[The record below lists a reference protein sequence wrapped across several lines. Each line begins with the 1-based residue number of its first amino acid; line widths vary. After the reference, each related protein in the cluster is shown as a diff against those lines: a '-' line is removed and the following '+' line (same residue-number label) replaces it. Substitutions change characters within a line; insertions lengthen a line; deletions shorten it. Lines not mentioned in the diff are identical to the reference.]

1 MSQRFLSLTR
11 IIKTGFINLF
21 RNISLSAAAIAVMMI
36 TLTIILFSVLAN
48 ATFQNTIAQIN
59 NEISISVWLND
70 SVTTQQVKSE
80 MASLRKLPN
89 VKSVSYISKT
99 QALAIYK
106 SEQPNNSQ
114 LQQEVTETNN
124 PLPASIE
131 VKPFDSTKIQTIENF
146 LKQPA
151 TVALEDPQ
159 YGNSYGGDQKVAID
173 KIAHA
178 TSILREAGLIAIVV
192 FAAVSVLI
200 IFNTIRMAIFNRR
213 EEIRTMRLL
222 GARTWYI
229 RGPFVVESM
238 CYGIFAAI
246 IATLLVDAV
255 FVGSTSALEASSLGL
270 LDINYSHTYFVH
282 HFWVLLTLELTI
294 GIIIGAVSS
303 VIATRK
309 YLRFKTAR

>member
-1 MSQRFLSLTR
+1 MSHEFLSLSR
-11 IIKTGFINLF
+11 IIKTGLVNLF

-70 SVTTQQVKSE
+70 SVTTAQVNNE
-80 MASLRKLPN
+80 MSLIRKLPN
-89 VKSVSYISKT
+89 VKSVSFISKI

-106 SEQPNNSQ
+106 AEQPNNTQ

-131 VKPFDSTKIQTIENF
+131 VKPIDSTKIQTIENF
-146 LKQPA
+146 LKKPA

-246 IATLLVDAV
+246 LASSLVDAV
-255 FVGSTSALEASSLGL
+255 FVGSSSALEASSLGL
-270 LDINYSHTYFVH
+270 LDINYSHTYFVQ
-282 HFWVLLTLELTI
+282 HFWILLTLELAI

-309 YLRFKTAR
+309 YLTFKTAR

>member
-1 MSQRFLSLTR
+1 MSHELLSLSR
-11 IIKTGFINLF
+11 IIKSGLVNLF

-48 ATFQNTIAQIN
+48 VTFQNTIAQIN
-59 NEISISVWLND
+59 SEISISVWLND
-70 SVTTQQVKSE
+70 SVTTQQINTE
-80 MASLRKLPN
+80 IASLRKLPN
-89 VKSVSYISKT
+89 VKSVSYISKI

-106 SEQPNNSQ
+106 SEQPNNAQ

-124 PLPASIE
+124 PLPASSEI
-131 VKPFDSTKIQTIENF
+131 KPIDSTKIQTIENF
-146 LKQPA
+146 LKKPV

-159 YGNSYGGDQKVAID
+159 FGNSYGGDQKVAID

-213 EEIRTMRLL
+213 DEIRTMRLL

-246 IATLLVDAV
+246 IASLLVDAV
-255 FVGSTSALEASSLGL
+255 FIGSSSALEASSLGL

-282 HFWVLLTLELTI
+282 HFWILLTLELSI

-309 YLRFKTAR
+309 YLTFKTAR

>member
-1 MSQRFLSLTR
+1 MSQRFLSLSR

-21 RNISLSAAAIAVMMI
+21 RNISLSAAAIAVMVI

-70 SVTTQQVKSE
+70 SVTTQQVNSE
-80 MASLRKLPN
+80 IAQLRQLSN

-131 VKPFDSTKIQTIENF
+131 IKPFDSTKIQTIENF
-146 LKQPA
+146 LKKPA
-151 TVALEDPQ
+151 TVAIEDPQ

-178 TSILREAGLIAIVV
+178 TSILREAGLVAIVV

-238 CYGIFAAI
+238 CYGIFAAV
-246 IATLLVDAV
+246 IASGIVDAV
-255 FVGSTSALEASSLGL
+255 FIGSSSALEASSLGL
-270 LDINYSHTYFVH
+270 LDINYSHTYFNQ
-282 HFWVLLTLELTI
+282 HFWILLTLELTI

-309 YLRFKTAR
+309 YLSFKTAR

>member
-1 MSQRFLSLTR
+1 MSHELLSLSR
-11 IIKTGFINLF
+11 IIKTGFVNLF
-21 RNISLSAAAIAVMMI
+21 RNFSLSAAAIAVMMI

-70 SVTTQQVKSE
+70 SVSTTQVNNE
-80 MASLRKLPN
+80 MALIRKLPN
-89 VKSVSYISKT
+89 VKSVSYISKI

-106 SEQPNNSQ
+106 SEQPNNTQ

-131 VKPFDSTKIQTIENF
+131 IKPIDSTKIQTIENF

-246 IATLLVDAV
+246 IASLIVDAV
-255 FVGSTSALEASSLGL
+255 FVGSSSALEASSLGL

-282 HFWVLLTLELTI
+282 HFWILLTLELTI

-309 YLRFKTAR
+309 YLSFKTAR

>member
-1 MSQRFLSLTR
+1 MSHKFLSLSR
-11 IIKTGFINLF
+11 IIKTGIVNLF
-21 RNISLSAAAIAVMMI
+21 RNISLSVAAIAVMVI

-48 ATFQNTIAQIN
+48 ATFQNTVAQLN
-59 NEISISVWLND
+59 NEISISVWLKD
-70 SVTTQQVKSE
+70 SVSTQQVNSE
-80 MASLRKLPN
+80 MALIRELPN
-89 VKSVSYISKT
+89 VKSVSYISKA

-106 SEQPNNSQ
+106 SEQPNNPQ

-131 VKPFDSTKIQTIENF
+131 IKPIDSTKIQTIENF
-146 LKQPA
+146 LQQPR

-178 TSILREAGLIAIVV
+178 TSILREGGLTAIVV
-192 FAAVSVLI
+192 FAAISVLI

-238 CYGIFAAI
+238 CYGIFAAVI
-246 IATLLVDAV
+246 SSLLVDIV
-255 FVGSTSALEASSLGL
+255 FVASSSALEASTLGL
-270 LDINYSHTYFVH
+270 ISINYSHTYFTQ
-282 HFWVLLTLELTI
+282 HFWILLTLELAV

-309 YLRFKTAR
+309 YLTFKTAR

>member
-159 YGNSYGGDQKVAID
+159 YSNSYGGDQKVAID

>member
-11 IIKTGFINLF
+11 IIKTGFVNLF

-70 SVTTQQVKSE
+70 SVTTQQVNSE

-131 VKPFDSTKIQTIENF
+131 VKPFDSTKIQVIENF

-282 HFWVLLTLELTI
+282 HFWILLTLELTI

-309 YLRFKTAR
+309 YLTFKTAR

>member
-1 MSQRFLSLTR
+1 
-11 IIKTGFINLF
+11 
-21 RNISLSAAAIAVMMI
+21 MMI

-282 HFWVLLTLELTI
+282 HFWVLLTLELTT

>member
-1 MSQRFLSLTR
+1 MSHELLSLSR
-11 IIKTGFINLF
+11 IIKSGLVNLF

-48 ATFQNTIAQIN
+48 VTFQNTIAQIN
-59 NEISISVWLND
+59 SEISISVWLND
-70 SVTTQQVKSE
+70 SVTTQQINTE
-80 MASLRKLPN
+80 IASLRKLPN
-89 VKSVSYISKT
+89 VKSVSYISKI

-106 SEQPNNSQ
+106 SEQPNNAQ

-131 VKPFDSTKIQTIENF
+131 IKPIDSTKIQTIENF
-146 LKQPA
+146 LKKPV

-159 YGNSYGGDQKVAID
+159 FGNSYGGDQKVAID

-213 EEIRTMRLL
+213 DEIRTMRLL

-246 IATLLVDAV
+246 IASLLVDAV
-255 FVGSTSALEASSLGL
+255 FIGSSSALEASSLGL

-282 HFWVLLTLELTI
+282 HFWILLTLELSI

-309 YLRFKTAR
+309 YLTFKTAR

>member
-1 MSQRFLSLTR
+1 MSHEFLSLSR
-11 IIKTGFINLF
+11 IIKTGFVNLF

-70 SVTTQQVKSE
+70 SVTTQQISSE

-89 VKSVSYISKT
+89 VKSVSYISKI

-106 SEQPNNSQ
+106 SEQPNNAQ

-131 VKPFDSTKIQTIENF
+131 IKPIDSTKIQTIENF
-146 LKQPA
+146 LKQPG

-159 YGNSYGGDQKVAID
+159 FGNSYGGDQKVAID

-178 TSILREAGLIAIVV
+178 TGILREAGLIAIVV

-213 EEIRTMRLL
+213 DEIRTMRLL

-246 IATLLVDAV
+246 IASALVDAV
-255 FVGSTSALEASSLGL
+255 FVGSSSALEASSLGL

-282 HFWVLLTLELTI
+282 HFWILLTLELSI

-309 YLRFKTAR
+309 YLTFKTAR

>member
-1 MSQRFLSLTR
+1 MSHELLSLSR
-11 IIKTGFINLF
+11 IIKTGFVNLF

-70 SVTTQQVKSE
+70 SVTSQQVSNE
-80 MASLRKLPN
+80 MSLIRKLPN

-106 SEQPNNSQ
+106 SEQPNNAQ

-131 VKPFDSTKIQTIENF
+131 IKPVDSTKIQTIENF
-146 LKQPA
+146 LNQPK

-246 IATLLVDAV
+246 IASFLVDAV
-255 FVGSTSALEASSLGL
+255 FVGSSSALEASSLGL

-282 HFWVLLTLELTI
+282 HFWILLTLELAI

-309 YLRFKTAR
+309 YLTFKTAR